1 MNNILERLNP
11 VFEWIT
17 KLAGTNLLWVL
28 FNFPIAYLVLS
39 LFTVK
44 EMSQISMLII
54 TIAVLAPFILFPATT
69 AMFGIVRKWVM
80 KEEVPIIRFF
90 WKYYKENYKRSLV
103 GGLILTVLWAI
114 VGVDYYY
121 FHSRIFLG
129 SYLFLFLMVWLFII
143 SLFFFAHTV
152 HTETKLGQALKNV
165 FILSI
170 ASPILSFGIAI
181 ISIVILY
188 ISLMKLTF
196 LLPFFS
202 GAVISFLG
210 FFAYY
215 KVFTRI
221 VQLEQTAS
229 VEKTMIE
236 S

>member
-1 MNNILERLNP
+1 MNNIVERINP
-11 VFEWIT
+11 VLEWIA

-39 LFTVK
+39 LFIVK
-44 EMSQISMLII
+44 EMSQIAMLII
-54 TIAVLAPFILFPATT
+54 TIAVLSPFILYPATT

-80 KEEVPIIRFF
+80 HEEVPIFRFF

-121 FHSRIFLG
+121 FHSRIYLG

-143 SLFFFAHTV
+143 TLFFFAHTV
-152 HTETKLGQALKNV
+152 HTETRLGQALKSV

-170 ASPILSFGIAI
+170 ASPLLSFGIAI
-181 ISIVILY
+181 ISMIILY
-188 ISLMKLTF
+188 ISLMKITF

-221 VQLEQTAS
+221 VQSEKKAS
-229 VEKTMIE
+229 VESSMIE